1 MFVEDMAA
9 SGGYWIACSGQQVFA
24 SKTSIVGSLGVIYG
38 GLGFT
43 ELIKKVGV
51 ERRLLTS
58 GDNKAL
64 MDPLSPVKEEDVKI
78 IKAMLGDI
86 HKIFIDHV
94 KKHRWRDGKRIF
106 GALLFYLKS
115 SYFAIL
121 NLECRSLILT
131 LILAPKS
138 ELD

>member
-1 MFVEDMAA
+1 MTMFVEDMAA

-94 KKHRWRDGKRIF
+94 KKHR
-106 GALLFYLKS
+106 
-115 SYFAIL
+115 
-121 NLECRSLILT
+121 
-131 LILAPKS
+131 
-138 ELD
+138 